1 MGAEN
6 CPTRRQRNA
15 GTRPKDWYMEGKK
28 KIKETKEEEIKEIKQ
43 REDPESLIEN
53 VVGSAPANG
62 GDVRQENDWQAAQIC
77 CFPLFHRLFFIIE

>member
-28 KIKETKEEEIKEIKQ
+28 KDKRDERRRNQ
-43 REDPESLIEN
+43 RNKIERR
-53 VVGSAPANG
+53 S
-62 GDVRQENDWQAAQIC
+62 
-77 CFPLFHRLFFIIE
+77 